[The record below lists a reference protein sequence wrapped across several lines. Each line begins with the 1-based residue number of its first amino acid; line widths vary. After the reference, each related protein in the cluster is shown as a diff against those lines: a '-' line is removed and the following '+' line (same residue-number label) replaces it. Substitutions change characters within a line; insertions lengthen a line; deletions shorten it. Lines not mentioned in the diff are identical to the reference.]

1 MSCKYYEEKEFICG
15 WKDQDTPYYYKGG
28 VCMGQK
34 GAPRVWCKGDEDQCE
49 NLDHRRAE
57 CPTNFEKLKSFD
69 IDRMAEF
76 LTQWRNI
83 QLRTPMDKERAK
95 EILMRRSK

>member
-28 VCMGQK
+28 VCMAQEGMPFI
-34 GAPRVWCKGDEDQCE
+34 GCKGDEDQCE
-49 NLDHRRAE
+49 NLDRRPAE

-76 LTQWRNI
+76 LEQWRTI
-83 QLRTPMDKERAK
+83 HPQTHIDKERAK
-95 EILMRRSK
+95 KILMRRSK